1 MKVSVG
7 ISNRHIHLTEE
18 DYKILFQDEKLE
30 VVKPINQPGQFASNK
45 FVTLKGE
52 KGEIEHVRVLGP
64 FRSYTQVEIS
74 KTDAFKLGVNPPVR
88 ESGDVLGSE
97 KITIIGTQGTLES
110 KECCIIA
117 DRHIH
122 ILKEQSKMYNL
133 DDVEEVSVMIDG
145 EKGGIINHVKLR
157 VSDSSYFEMHLDT
170 DDANAHLVKNGDL
183 VEIIKVP

>member
-1 MKVSVG
+1 MGECFYYTVFARSSQG
-7 ISNRHIHLTEE
+7 TGANFS
-18 DYKILFQDEKLE
+18 EK
-30 VVKPINQPGQFASNK
+30 KPPGSKNSSGWK
-45 FVTLKGE
+45 KGE

-122 ILKEQSKMYNL
+122 ILKEQAKMYNL